1 VSLIQVSTNSVSAV
15 SFSALVKAGISYQLT
30 GRFRLFGNIG
40 FCDLKP
46 TFKNTTVMVFEADGL
61 VVPGIY
67 SLNNSISAVSANSH
81 TFNYI
86 QPMNSIDLSVDIRM
100 RL

>member
-1 VSLIQVSTNSVSAV
+1 MRLTGLGVRWEDGSGGDFIFICS
-15 SFSALVKAGISYQLT
+15 SYQLT

-86 QPMNSIDLSVDIRM
+86 QPMNSIDLSVGIGM